1 MAPLFT
7 GLKLGFGLGAAGPSG
22 PFSATGLLFW
32 YDTTLH
38 SSQQQIFDNA
48 TLLESGATIPASQYV
63 YMTWKG
69 ATAEGA
75 QYQFR
80 DNFGMSVSSVS
91 SPYIAIDGV
100 GYPTTGSY
108 NSDELPRCY
117 FHDTSLGD
125 AYSYKLYA
133 ADASKQ
139 WGIMATSRN
148 TTGSLGWG
156 SGGAINYTK
165 NSLGV

>member
-1 MAPLFT
+1 MAPIFT
-7 GLKLGFGLGAAGPSG
+7 GSKFGFGRSSSITR
-22 PFSATGLLFW
+22 PFINTTGLLFW

-80 DNFGMSVSSVS
+80 DNFGMTVTGVSN
-91 SPYIAIDGV
+91 PFIAIDGV
-100 GYPTTGSY
+100 GYPTIGSY